1 MGIFSNLKDA
11 LSGKNYKRNEL
22 VIKKIVKLLEK
33 NQELSG
39 NELVK
44 YCTYSCILSV
54 DIDLEGILFREEGSE
69 INIFKKNLD
78 LLDEEKTFEF
88 MKLLV
93 GRYLTS
99 FKRNKDFEQIIKI
112 YNIKTQ
118 TLEDEIFSF
127 FSFTRENEKDFY
139 ELDSIFEENIAKYFR
154 ILTEKIFKN
163 VYKIDNNSN
172 NPIDPLFLQTM
183 TSNTYN
189 NVFVENLSKEI
200 NSK

>member
-11 LSGKNYKRNEL
+11 FSGKNYKRNEL

-33 NQELSG
+33 NQEFSG

-44 YCTYSCILSV
+44 HCTYSCILSV
-54 DIDLEGILFREEGSE
+54 DIDLEGILFREEGSD
-69 INIFKKNLD
+69 INIFKKNID
-78 LLDEEKTFEF
+78 LLNEEKTFEF

-99 FKRNKDFEQIIKI
+99 FKRNKDFKQIIKI

-118 TLEDEIFSF
+118 ALEDEIFSF

-163 VYKIDNNSN
+163 AYGIKKDLN
-172 NPIDPLFLQTM
+172 NPIDSLFLQTM

-189 NVFVENLSKEI
+189 NVFIENLSKEI
-200 NSK
+200 NN

>member
-11 LSGKNYKRNEL
+11 FSGKNHKRNEL

-163 VYKIDNNSN
+163 VYKIDNNLN